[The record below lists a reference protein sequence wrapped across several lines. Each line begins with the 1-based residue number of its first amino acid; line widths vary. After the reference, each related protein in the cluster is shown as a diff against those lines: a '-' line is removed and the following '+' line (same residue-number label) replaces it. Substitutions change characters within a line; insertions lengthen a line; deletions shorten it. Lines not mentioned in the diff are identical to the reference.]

1 MDGHRGKEESW
12 NSPPPG
18 LTPRSDIS
26 WWSPFPADS
35 PRGGQPLTL
44 PPSFRCSVSWE
55 GSLSLRRAGCSK
67 GGGQPLWGR
76 PREKGSLW
84 LTNGVFSP
92 PPQVQASEVTS
103 EDQDNPEVF
112 YTVERDESGE
122 VVCLC
127 SDMGE
132 AYDKIGGS
140 PLEGQQSRGHR
151 RRSPCEQ
158 TRCPHLCHSP
168 GPEKAGGG
176 GWQGQPPE
184 GLEHKGLW
192 EEQVPVLRSAWPVR
206 AATPPDAGAQLAPWD
221 AQLRTLGC
229 RQGRRAPQTPPPWQQ
244 RALPLL

>member
-1 MDGHRGKEESW
+1 MDGQMGKEESS

-35 PRGGQPLTL
+35 PRGGQPLAL

-55 GSLSLRRAGCSK
+55 GSLSLRRAGRSK
-67 GGGQPLWGR
+67 GGGHLCGADLERRAAFDSQMAS
-76 PREKGSLW
+76 SL
-84 LTNGVFSP
+84 P

-140 PLEGQQSRGHR
+140 PLEGQWPEGTGGEAHPSSRGALICVTAQDPR
-151 RRSPCEQ
+151 RR
-158 TRCPHLCHSP
+158 
-168 GPEKAGGG
+168 GGG
-176 GWQGQPPE
+176 LAGATPE

-206 AATPPDAGAQLAPWD
+206 AATPPDPGAQLPKGAPWD

-229 RQGRRAPQTPPPWQQ
+229 RQGRRAP
-244 RALPLL
+244 